1 MKIYI
6 FRCRARPK
14 MYAASRYET
23 GSNLPTDSGSWEFCE
38 RVELPQGEMAR
49 FAVDKSTV
57 EREVRR
63 NGSYVWDESP
73 RRVGQRTTEIKPVP
87 HAHEYNPP
95 PVEPRPVEPSSVASK
110 VEIAPTVTANPAAVR
125 QVLTTAPKTEIPLTG
140 ATQPP
145 RHQIVWFDIPVRDID
160 RAMRFY
166 AAVLGVELKREQAGP
181 GMAMAMLPHT
191 DGFVGGCLLHNAD
204 ARPSESGPLLY
215 LNTNGRL
222 DEAVYAVEKL
232 GGKVLSPTH
241 SIAPFGFRAIVIDS
255 EGNRIAL
262 HSK

>member
-6 FRCRARPK
+6 FRCRARTR
-14 MYAASRYET
+14 MYAATRYET
-23 GSNLPTDSGSWEFCE
+23 GSNLPTNSGSWEFCE
-38 RVELPQGEMAR
+38 RVELPKDGMVR

-73 RRVGQRTTEIKPVP
+73 RQVGQRTAEIKPVP
-87 HAHEYNPP
+87 HVQDHYRPP
-95 PVEPRPVEPSSVASK
+95 LEPETVTSEMKIAASVAAK
-110 VEIAPTVTANPAAVR
+110 PATVPQVQATAPEAEIAR
-125 QVLTTAPKTEIPLTG
+125 TTATLPS
-140 ATQPP
+140 

-166 AAVLGVELKREQAGP
+166 AAVLGIELKREQAGP
-181 GMAMAMLPHT
+181 GMAMAMLPHA
-191 DGFVGGCLLHNAD
+191 DGFVGGCLLQNAD
-204 ARPSESGPLLY
+204 AKPSESGPLLY

-222 DEAVYAVEKL
+222 EEAVYAVERH

-241 SIAPFGFRAIVIDS
+241 SIAPFGFRAIVLDS
-255 EGNRIAL
+255 EGNRVAL